1 MASTRTTTQKRRSAQ
16 TAAPQA
22 PKQALGALARHAA
35 HLQIAACTAAANTL
49 ARWAQST
56 DRFAQA
62 VADELLRRVDGE
74 TDSAEMVARVTAASG
89 THLRELSGLPRAAAD
104 HFDMRLAR
112 VSIDHKEVR

>member
-22 PKQALGALARHAA
+22 PKQALGALARYAA

-49 ARWAQST
+49 ARWAKST
-56 DRFAQA
+56 DRLAKA
-62 VADELLRRVDGE
+62 VADELLRRLDGE
-74 TDSAEMVARVTAASG
+74 TDSAEIVARVSAASG
-89 THLRELSGLPRAAAD
+89 THLRELSALPRAAANQ
-104 HFDMRLAR
+104 FDKRLAR

>member
-22 PKQALGALARHAA
+22 PNQALGTLVRNAA
-35 HLQIAACTAAANTL
+35 HLQIAACTATANAL

-62 VADELLRRVDGE
+62 LADELLRRVDGE
-74 TDSAEMVARVTAASG
+74 TDSAEMVARLTTASG
-89 THLRELSGLPRAAAD
+89 THLRELSALPCAAANQ
-104 HFDMRLAR
+104 FDMRLAR